1 MGKESE
7 KEYISI
13 YIIKYIYG
21 GGGLITQSCLTLCG
35 PMDWSPPGSSVPG
48 ILQARTPEWVA
59 FPSGHLPDPGIEPS
73 SPTPQANFP
82 PSEPPGKLLW
92 TSSQIRY
99 LYLHAF
105 AHTQYTPRV
114 NLTVT
119 AVSQLI
125 SEVRKTLESHFHSL
139 LGMRKPEG
147 CNRCIMNSSGKHQ
160 KWWNC

>member
-1 MGKESE
+1 MVVVVWSLSHVWPSVAPWTGAHQAPLSLGFSRQEHQSGLHFLQGIFPTQGLSPVRPHCRQ
-7 KEYISI
+7 ISHR
-13 YIIKYIYG
+13 
-21 GGGLITQSCLTLCG
+21 LSH
-35 PMDWSPPGSSVPG
+35 
-48 ILQARTPEWVA
+48 QA
-59 FPSGHLPDPGIEPS
+59 
-73 SPTPQANFP
+73 
-82 PSEPPGKLLW
+82 KLLW